1 MPRRAHQNRKFSQ
14 HTEETTLTRRTFLQA
29 LICSAA
35 LLMVNGAHSQEA
47 APIKILVGFAPGGL
61 TDIVARLIAD
71 KLRVELSQP
80 VVVENKVGAA
90 GRLAT
95 QALKASPPDGR
106 TLMVVPNSGPIFLD
120 ILYKRQA
127 LGYDLLQDLT
137 PVGTLSTYPFALVVQ
152 RSLGVKNV
160 QEFIAWAKAN
170 PQLANYGNA
179 GAGGHA
185 HFIGSRLSQ
194 VSGVDFK
201 GIPYRGNGPA
211 IIDLIGGQLASAI
224 LPAADFSQL
233 RSNPKLQILG
243 LFEDQRSPL
252 APDVPTMAEK
262 GLKVQ
267 VGQAWMGMWASSQ
280 APKAE
285 VERISQALRRIL
297 SSADMRELLQSRFTM
312 YPMITSPTEMD
323 KLQRAEIE
331 LWRPI
336 IKASGFT
343 PDQ

>member
-1 MPRRAHQNRKFSQ
+1 MRFRHLLHSLVCAG
-14 HTEETTLTRRTFLQA
+14 
-29 LICSAA
+29 A
-35 LLMVNGAHSQEA
+35 LLVGHGATAQEQ

-61 TDIVARLIAD
+61 TDIVARLFAD
-71 KLRVELSQP
+71 KLRAELNQP
-80 VVVENKVGAA
+80 VVVENKVGAS

-106 TLMVVPNSGPIFLD
+106 TLMVVPNSGPVFLE
-120 ILYKRQA
+120 ILYPRQA

-160 QEFIAWAKAN
+160 QEFIAWARAN

-185 HFIGSRLSQ
+185 HFIGTRLSQ
-194 VSGVDFK
+194 ASGVAFT

-211 IIDLIGGQLASAI
+211 IIDLIGGQLPAAI
-224 LPAADFSQL
+224 LPAADFAQL

-252 APDVPTMAEK
+252 APEVPTMAEQ
-262 GLKVQ
+262 GLKVS
-267 VGQAWMGMWASSQ
+267 VGQAWMGMWAPAQ

-285 VERISQALRRIL
+285 VERISQALRKIL
-297 SSADMRELLQSRFTM
+297 SSADMRETLQGRFTM
-312 YPMITSPTEMD
+312 YPMFTSPADMD

-343 PDQ
+343 PEQ